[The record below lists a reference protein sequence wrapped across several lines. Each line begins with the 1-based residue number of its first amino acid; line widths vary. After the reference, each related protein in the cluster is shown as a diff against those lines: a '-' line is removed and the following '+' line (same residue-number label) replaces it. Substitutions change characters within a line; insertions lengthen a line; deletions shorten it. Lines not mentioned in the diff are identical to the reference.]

1 VSTPPRSS
9 ISPSP
14 RPSSS
19 RSTPSPAD
27 DRELQAFVLE
37 LGRALSLAG
46 TAVSETQERLSA
58 VAAASG
64 VADARVIVL
73 PTALMISF
81 GRTGSATIESIP
93 QVSGALRLDQ
103 ISALYELI
111 EAAER
116 GEVEPDDGLRRMEA
130 IRAMAPRYGP
140 LVTVLAYA
148 FMTLGLCLVL
158 RPTPADLPISLG
170 LGALVGALALLAR
183 DRPTLRVLVPVLSA
197 TTVAAVTFELVKH
210 GAVDPGMSAL
220 IAPLV
225 TFLPGGALTTATVE
239 LASGE
244 MVAGASRLVFGSVQ
258 LLLLA
263 FGIVAG
269 VELVGLPSE
278 AVVHDA
284 SAAVLGAWAPWLGV
298 LVFGI
303 ATAFYFSA
311 PEGALPWL
319 LLVLLTA
326 WIGQLIGDQL
336 FGGDVSGFFGA
347 LAMTPVALAV
357 ARLRHGPPSQVTF
370 LPAFWLLVPGAIGLV
385 GVTEVVGDPAT
396 ASIEDL
402 VTPIGSIISVALGV
416 LGGVTAFHGLLR
428 AVRR

>member
-1 VSTPPRSS
+1 MRPTRASTPPRSS
-9 ISPSP
+9 TSPSP

-27 DRELQAFVLE
+27 DAELQAFVLE

-64 VADARVIVL
+64 EADARVIVL

-103 ISALYELI
+103 ISALYELV

-116 GEVEPDDGLRRMEA
+116 GEVEPPDGLARLKV
-130 IRAMAPRYGP
+130 IRAMPPRYGP
-140 LVTVLAYA
+140 LVTIVAYA
-148 FMTLGLCLVL
+148 LMTVGLCLVL
-158 RPTPADLPISLG
+158 RPAWSDLPISAG
-170 LGALVGALALLAR
+170 LGAVVGVLALVSR
-183 DRPTLRVLVPVLSA
+183 THPTLRVLVPVLSA
-197 TTVAAVTFELVKH
+197 TIVSAATFELVKH
-210 GAVDPGMSAL
+210 GAVDPGLSAL

-225 TFLPGGALTTATVE
+225 TFLPGGALTTGTVE

-244 MVAGASRLVFGSVQ
+244 MVAGSSRLVYGAVQ

-269 VELVGLPSE
+269 AELVGLPSE

-284 SAAVLGAWAPWLGV
+284 SFAVLGSWAPWLGV

-303 ATAFYFSA
+303 GTSLHFSA
-311 PEGALPWL
+311 P
-319 LLVLLTA
+319 
-326 WIGQLIGDQL
+326 
-336 FGGDVSGFFGA
+336 
-347 LAMTPVALAV
+347 
-357 ARLRHGPPSQVTF
+357 
-370 LPAFWLLVPGAIGLV
+370 
-385 GVTEVVGDPAT
+385 
-396 ASIEDL
+396 
-402 VTPIGSIISVALGV
+402 
-416 LGGVTAFHGLLR
+416 
-428 AVRR
+428 

>member
-1 VSTPPRSS
+1 M
-9 ISPSP
+9 
-14 RPSSS
+14 
-19 RSTPSPAD
+19 
-27 DRELQAFVLE
+27 Q
-37 LGRALSLAG
+37 
-46 TAVSETQERLSA
+46 
-58 VAAASG
+58 
-64 VADARVIVL
+64 
-73 PTALMISF
+73 
-81 GRTGSATIESIP
+81 
-93 QVSGALRLDQ
+93 
-103 ISALYELI
+103 
-111 EAAER
+111 
-116 GEVEPDDGLRRMEA
+116 A
-130 IRAMAPRYGP
+130 IRAMPPRYGP

-148 FMTLGLCLVL
+148 FMTVGLCLVL
-158 RPTPADLPISLG
+158 RPTPGDIPISAG
-170 LGALVGALALLAR
+170 LGALVGVLALVSR
-183 DRPTLRVLVPVLSA
+183 NRPTLRVLVPVLSA
-197 TTVAAVTFELVKH
+197 AAVSALSFELVKH
-210 GAVDPGMSAL
+210 GTVDPGMSAL

-225 TFLPGGALTTATVE
+225 TFLPGGALTTGIVE

-244 MVAGASRLVFGSVQ
+244 MVAGASRLVFGSDQ

-284 SAAVLGAWAPWLGV
+284 SVALLGVWAPWLGV
-298 LVFGI
+298 FVFGI

-319 LLVLLTA
+319 LLVLVAA
-326 WIGQLIGDQL
+326 WLGQLVGDRL

-402 VTPIGSIISVALGV
+402 VTPIGSIVSVALGV
-416 LGGVTAFHGLLR
+416 LEGVPRSTACWR
-428 AVRR
+428 PSAVS